1 MHIQQLYRR
10 VLFLLPLIVLGACEM
25 QAKGDDD
32 KDAEDEEEV
41 AAIPVEVAHSTRGD
55 IFAIYS
61 ATAAL
66 EADGEAEVVAKV
78 GGEVIEL
85 LAEEGDLVKSGQV
98 LARLDGDRLRLEAK
112 QARANLSKLEQEH
125 KRNTDL
131 SERGLISADA
141 FENIRYEMESLRAAY
156 NMARLELSYTE
167 IKAPIDGIVAD
178 RYVKLG
184 NTINADEP
192 VFHVTD
198 MDPLLGYLHVPERE
212 FRKLRPGQTAR
223 ISVDALPH
231 ESFTGVVARISPTV
245 SPETGTFKV
254 TVEVT
259 DSEGQLK
266 PGMFGRFNIVFDMRE
281 QAMLVPRSAIIIGDL
296 DTVVYVVEDGVAHRR
311 PITTGY
317 TSDDNIEILDGLTG
331 DEEIVIVG
339 QSGLKEGTKISIV
352 NAPASPA
359 SG

>member
-1 MHIQQLYRR
+1 MRIRPLYRR
-10 VLFLLPLIVLGACEM
+10 VLFLLPLMVLGACEM

-32 KDAEDEEEV
+32 KDAADEEET
-41 AAIPVEVAHSTRGD
+41 AAIPVEVGHPTRGD
-55 IFAIYS
+55 IFAVYS

-78 GGEVIEL
+78 GGEIVEL
-85 LAEEGDLVKSGQV
+85 LVEEGDIVKSGQI
-98 LARLDGDRLRLEAK
+98 LARLDGDRLRLEAQ

-131 SERGLISADA
+131 RERGLISADA
-141 FENIRYEMESLRAAY
+141 FENIRYEMDSLRAAY

-167 IKAPIDGIVAD
+167 IKAPIDGVVAD

-184 NTINADEP
+184 NTISADEP
-192 VFHVTD
+192 VFHISD
-198 MDPLLGYLHVPERE
+198 MNPLLGYLHVPERE
-212 FRKLRPGQTAR
+212 FRKLRPGQPVR
-223 ISVDALPH
+223 ISVDAIP
-231 ESFTGVVARISPTV
+231 EKTFSGVVARISPTV

-254 TVEVT
+254 TVEVAA
-259 DSEGQLK
+259 SEGQLK

-281 QAMLVPRSAIIIGDL
+281 QAILVHRSAIIVGDI
-296 DTVVYVVEDGVAHRR
+296 DTVVYVIEDGVARRR

-317 TSDDNIEILDGLTG
+317 TSDGNIEILEGLKG
-331 DEEIVIVG
+331 NEEIVIVG
-339 QSGLKEGTKISIV
+339 QSGLKDGTRISIV
-352 NAPASPA
+352 NPA

>member
-1 MHIQQLYRR
+1 MHIRPLYRR

-25 QAKGDDD
+25 QAEDDD
-32 KDAEDEEEV
+32 EKNGADEEEA
-41 AAIPVEVAHSTRGD
+41 AAIPVEVGRPTRGD
-55 IFAIYS
+55 IFAVYS

-78 GGEVIEL
+78 GGEIVEL
-85 LAEEGDLVKSGQV
+85 LVEEGDIVKSGQI
-98 LARLDGDRLRLEAK
+98 LARLDGDRLRLETQQAK
-112 QARANLSKLEQEH
+112 ANLSKLEQEH

-131 SERGLISADA
+131 RERGLISADA

-156 NMARLELSYTE
+156 NMARLELSSTE

-184 NTINADEP
+184 NTIIADQP
-192 VFHVTD
+192 VFHVSD

-212 FRKLRPGQTAR
+212 FRKLSPGQPAR
-223 ISVDALPH
+223 ISVDAMPH
-231 ESFTGVVARISPTV
+231 ESFSGVVARISPTV

-254 TVEVT
+254 TVEVA
-259 DSEGQLK
+259 DSKGQLK
-266 PGMFGRFNIVFDMRE
+266 PGMFGRFNIVFDKRE
-281 QAMLVPRSAIIIGDL
+281 QAMLVPRSAIVIGDL
-296 DTVVYVVEDGVAHRR
+296 DTVVYVIEDGVARRR

-317 TSDDNIEILDGLTG
+317 TSDENIEILEGLEG
-331 DEEIVIVG
+331 DEEIVVVG
-339 QSGLKEGTKISIV
+339 QSGLKDGTKISIV
-352 NAPASPA
+352 NPA